1 MSRKPKLSIS
11 EVRNAAKE
19 RRNGMSWKDLS
30 IKYNVAINTIRK
42 ALSKY
47 STEFRPQS
55 PAERSEHQNR
65 LTTAE
70 TEIERIKAVLKK
82 RFNLH
87 I

>member
-1 MSRKPKLSIS
+1 MGRKPKLSIS
-11 EVRNAAKE
+11 EVRNAAKD
-19 RRNGMSWKDLS
+19 RRLGMNWKDLS
-30 IKYNVAINTIRK
+30 IKYSVAINTIRK
-42 ALSKY
+42 ALSEY
-47 STEFRPQS
+47 STEFLPQS

-70 TEIERIKAVLKK
+70 TEIKKIKAVLKK